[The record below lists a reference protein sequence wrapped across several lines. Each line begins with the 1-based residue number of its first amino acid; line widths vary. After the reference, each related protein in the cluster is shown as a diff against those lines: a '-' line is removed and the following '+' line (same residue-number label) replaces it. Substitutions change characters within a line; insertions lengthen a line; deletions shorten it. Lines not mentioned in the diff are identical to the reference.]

1 MIRTYSFHFSVL
13 TTSFGKVVVVW
24 RSVDNK
30 IVRIYLP
37 GQYHMFRSS
46 VFRRSGV
53 EHSPHSAAAKPCSD
67 IASFLCG
74 REIKFNLDPVDWSM
88 TSGFQ
93 RRVLLLENKIPRGM
107 VSTYGRIAR
116 KLGLPRAAR
125 AVGNALARNPF
136 PLIIPCHRAVRFDGS
151 LGGYAGGVRMKKML
165 LELEGVEFDR
175 HGRVITKKF
184 W

>member
-1 MIRTYSFHFSVL
+1 
-13 TTSFGKVVVVW
+13 
-24 RSVDNK
+24 
-30 IVRIYLP
+30 
-37 GQYHMFRSS
+37 
-46 VFRRSGV
+46 
-53 EHSPHSAAAKPCSD
+53 
-67 IASFLCG
+67 
-74 REIKFNLDPVDWSM
+74 
-88 TSGFQ
+88 
-93 RRVLLLENKIPRGM
+93 M